1 MNKKEFAVLAVLVL
15 VVAVAVPLLAQ
26 TVRLTANIPFEF
38 MVGKMTLPAGEYRI
52 NTSASLAS
60 VQIQSVEG
68 NISALSLANR
78 VDVKGQDPE
87 SATKLVFNRYGD
99 KYFLSE
105 ASNGYDSVGVR
116 LPTSHE
122 EGELIRSAAVRTTE
136 TVTLLARR

>member
-1 MNKKEFAVLAVLVL
+1 
-15 VVAVAVPLLAQ
+15 
-26 TVRLTANIPFEF
+26 

-52 NTSASLAS
+52 STSASLAS

-122 EGELIRSAAVRTTE
+122 ESELTRSAAVRTTE